1 MKEEKGGTMNNFVG
15 TKSAVMPKKNEE
27 ELHLE
32 VLDHYF
38 NLYSSK
44 TSYELSII
52 VSNLKKQLWVTMVA
66 LKKAGIDTYVKCANV
81 ELEML
86 RKQYEEL
93 SLKYGVASRVQ
104 RENKACLR

>member
-1 MKEEKGGTMNNFVG
+1 MNNFVG

-44 TSYELSII
+44 TSDELSII